1 MNTRRSGKKGE
12 NKKIGTSSLQKKECK
27 SQKDLDAVSHPGK
40 APCSW
45 ITESHRTCSWKIHQR
60 ALLEKL
66 TGLDSCFLIY
76 NIYFPSPPDS
86 IDLDVLWAET
96 LWQRIALV
104 VFHSFHKHPPCLS
117 SVLGITEGS
126 EVRRAML
133 QDANSQI
140 PGRMK
145 SAYTVLVHK
154 LLSALWI
161 RRNGMLSHCCKVNS
175 ELAYSLWSVKKGV
188 RSLVNSQPPRGVL
201 RKLVSYLT
209 T

>member
-1 MNTRRSGKKGE
+1 MQVPEGSWCCLTSRKSTMFLNHRVSQDLFLKDTSKGLTRKTNRPGFMF
-12 NKKIGTSSLQKKECK
+12 
-27 SQKDLDAVSHPGK
+27 SH
-40 APCSW
+40 
-45 ITESHRTCSWKIHQR
+45 IQH
-60 ALLEKL
+60 
-66 TGLDSCFLIY
+66 
-76 NIYFPSPPDS
+76 YFPSPLDS
-86 IDLDVLWAET
+86 IDLDVLQAET

-104 VFHSFHKHPPCLS
+104 VFHSFHKHPPRLS

-126 EVRRAML
+126 EVGRAML

-161 RRNGMLSHCCKVNS
+161 RRNGMLSHCRKVNS